1 MGNINK
7 KKIFDWR
14 RKVTAFLEAIKN
26 RRSYYGISKEQ
37 VASDEKIQDIV
48 NEAVLHTPSS
58 FNSQSTR
65 VVVLLN
71 EQHDKLWDLTARE
84 LQKIVPAENFS
95 STKEKLNSF
104 KAGYGTILFFEDQEV
119 VEGLQKQFAL
129 YAENF
134 PVWANQ
140 TNAMHQLVIWTALEE
155 VGYGASLQ
163 HYNPLIDETVQ
174 AEWKIPSTW
183 KLVAQMP
190 FGKPTAEPGEKEFKP
205 LEDRVKLFK

>member
-1 MGNINK
+1 MS
-7 KKIFDWR
+7 
-14 RKVTAFLEAIKN
+14 TFLEAIKN

-37 VASDEKIQDIV
+37 VVSDEKIQEIV

-71 EQHDKLWDLTARE
+71 EQHDKVWNITARE
-84 LQKIVPAENFS
+84 LQKIVPEENFA
-95 STKEKLNSF
+95 STEEKLNSF

-119 VEGLQKQFAL
+119 VEELQKNFAL

-155 VGYGASLQ
+155 VGFGASLQ
-163 HYNPLIDETVQ
+163 HYNPIIDESVQ
-174 AEWKIPSTW
+174 AEWNIPSTW
-183 KLVAQMP
+183 KLIAQMP
-190 FGKPTAEPGEKEFKP
+190 FGKPTVEAGDKEFKP
-205 LEDRVKLFK
+205 LEDRVKIYK